1 MALLDRTGEDHRW
14 SSTGLPPVEA
24 LRLWKHRAC
33 EAINPMH
40 IEVPDETRFAAHL
53 QNQAIGPL
61 RLVTLEA
68 SPQKVVHSGGEQP
81 RNVEASFHLLHFQRS
96 TAPISACVGSQSFSI
111 DVGEFVL
118 IDASQ
123 SYSLSMEDDHRAL
136 ILLMPGSWLEWRLPD
151 PYQLIGRPIAAA
163 KWGLPLA
170 SYMTAMADHLQEAP
184 LSRSAIADQLGALIG
199 LAIGNQ
205 SMTASRHKGKLAHR
219 AMRLIEERFGDAELA
234 PGDIATELGVSK
246 RYLHALLAEAGA
258 TFLAVLGQVRL
269 QRSTELLMNPRYRHE
284 QISEIAWRC
293 GYMDPSYFA
302 RVFRRR
308 YGVGPR
314 EWRAARR

>member
-14 SSTGLPPVEA
+14 SSAGLPQVEA
-24 LRLWKHRAC
+24 LRVWKHRAC
-33 EAINPMH
+33 EAITPMH
-40 IEVPDETRFAAHL
+40 IEVPDESRFSAHL

-81 RNVEASFHLLHFQRS
+81 RNAEASFHLLHFHRS
-96 TAPISACVGSQSFSI
+96 TAPISATVGSQSFPI

-118 IDASQ
+118 IDAAQ
-123 SYSLSMEDDHRAL
+123 SYSLSMEDDHRAM
-136 ILLMPGSWLEWRLPD
+136 ILLMPGSWLEWCLPD
-151 PYQLIGRPIAAA
+151 PYQMIGRPIAAA

-170 SYMTAMADHLQEAP
+170 SYLATMADYLQEAP

-199 LAIGNQ
+199 LAIGHP
-205 SMTASRHKGKLAHR
+205 SMTATRHKGKLAHR
-219 AMRLIEERFGDAELA
+219 AIRLIEERFSDAELA
-234 PGDIATELGVSK
+234 PADIATELGVSK
-246 RYLHALLAEAGA
+246 RYLHALLAQAGT
-258 TFLAVLGQVRL
+258 TFLAVLGRARL
-269 QRSTELLMNPRYRHE
+269 QHSTELLMNPRYRHE

-293 GYMDPSYFA
+293 GYMDPSYFS

-308 YGVGPR
+308 YGLGPR